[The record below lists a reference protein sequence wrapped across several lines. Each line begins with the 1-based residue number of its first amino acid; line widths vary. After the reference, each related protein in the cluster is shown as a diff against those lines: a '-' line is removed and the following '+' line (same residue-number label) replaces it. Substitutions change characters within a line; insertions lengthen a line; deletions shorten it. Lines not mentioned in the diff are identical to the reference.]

1 MLSWDVFCLE
11 LRLTS
16 FKLSFKDADIL
27 QIGPTMGCLVL
38 KLNRVNLN
46 LKSVRFVFE
55 SEPFTD
61 VTWDLI

>member
-11 LRLTS
+11 LRLTC

-38 KLNRVNLN
+38 KLNRVN
-46 LKSVRFVFE
+46 
-55 SEPFTD
+55 
-61 VTWDLI
+61 